1 MRILI
6 TGSSSGIGLATSKY
20 FLSKGFEVVGID
32 LLPSSINNPHYQHYI
47 ADIAEYDDLPEL
59 ESFDYIFN
67 NAGKQNSIDDIHNN
81 LVGTINVTRKY
92 GFEKTIKSILFN
104 ASASASTGFEFDE
117 YVASKAGVIGYM
129 KYVACKLAEQGSTAN
144 SISFGGVFT
153 DSNEEV
159 MNNDE
164 LWVKIMEVTP
174 LKKWVSLDE
183 ACDWV
188 YFLLVTNKSM
198 SGQDVLIDNGE
209 KDLNNTFVWPEYK

>member
-6 TGSSSGIGLATSKY
+6 TGSSSGIGLATSNF

-47 ADIAEYDDLPEL
+47 ADIAEYDDIPEL

-129 KYVACKLAEQGSTAN
+129 KYVA
-144 SISFGGVFT
+144 SI
-153 DSNEEV
+153 
-159 MNNDE
+159 
-164 LWVKIMEVTP
+164 LQ
-174 LKKWVSLDE
+174 
-183 ACDWV
+183 
-188 YFLLVTNKSM
+188 FLIC
-198 SGQDVLIDNGE
+198 GI
-209 KDLNNTFVWPEYK
+209 